1 MYRVVVERE
10 NKQED
15 TLFVGDDRNEAVSY
29 YNDMLYYWRKRK
41 MDWKNLTLSCDDK
54 QILLMVSDP
63 NIMENYDE
71 Q

>member
-1 MYRVVVERE
+1 MYRVVVQRE

-15 TLFVGDDRNEAVSY
+15 TLFVGGDRNEAVCY

-41 MDWKNLTLSCDDK
+41 MEWKNLTLSCDDK
-54 QILLMVSDP
+54 QLLRVCEP